1 MELKKRF
8 NIWMLV
14 CMLLV
19 TVLTGCGKKSEEDDV
34 LTGTW
39 TLTGMKYDGDTY
51 AKQDIEDAGAG
62 ITLEFFKDGT
72 GTMLYDGTSTKL
84 TWDAKEINTEAGR
97 DTYVFKDGVLII
109 YEETTEMYFEKTQG
123 ISSKK
128 EKVVEDN
135 WEVVELPS
143 SLDLVPYS
151 CVDFTMNIPQG
162 WVVEEAP
169 TYAGM
174 FHVLRVYDPSNP
186 INQIVMMPKA
196 EPFFPNDDVQQI
208 FRMNNAIYGM
218 CPVLSNVSTQGVF
231 EVF

>member
-51 AKQDIEDAGAG
+51 AKQDIEDSGAG

-109 YEETTEMYFEKTQG
+109 YEETTEMYFEKNTG
-123 ISSKK
+123 NIFK
-128 EKVVEDN
+128 ERK
-135 WEVVELPS
+135 S
-143 SLDLVPYS
+143 
-151 CVDFTMNIPQG
+151 
-162 WVVEEAP
+162 
-169 TYAGM
+169 
-174 FHVLRVYDPSNP
+174 
-186 INQIVMMPKA
+186 
-196 EPFFPNDDVQQI
+196 
-208 FRMNNAIYGM
+208 
-218 CPVLSNVSTQGVF
+218 
-231 EVF
+231 